1 MAPTTSTESR
11 TVSGYFKEL
20 GIRPAKNSDRFWRR
34 IGGQFGVDT
43 QRHLESIIRAR
54 TDNDG
59 RGDIYSAKNQNL
71 ALSVEF
77 SRWSADLY
85 RRYLEWFVTYIP
97 RSPRAILDVGC
108 DNGVVTCFYA
118 LRYPKATVVGMDIDA
133 SGIRCARELAK
144 AIGVSNATFIESDI
158 ANAGQ
163 HFGEGYFDVVTS
175 LCSFNE
181 IIGIPHFPPH
191 WRRDDIEFDLG
202 PVEPALLGVQSVMD
216 KEGILVSADRF
227 FGVLIDGLVWWA
239 TKLGT
244 IGLNVDWGASD
255 WLNFH
260 EVGDRRYLPL
270 IVAGGAI
277 PTGSIVEGA
286 VSLYMKGSHALSS
299 SEEGILYELEA
310 ELCFD
315 SLCDKQLVEGF
326 EADRADGSGR
336 MRVEVWQ
343 HSSGVVVY
351 MYSNAGL
358 RKILCYDVSML
369 KQAVKGMRKL
379 RHSREFVGSTSES
392 YTHPRI

>member
-20 GIRPAKNSDRFWRR
+20 DIRPAKNSSRFWRK
-34 IGGQFGVDT
+34 IEEQFGVDT
-43 QRHLESIIRAR
+43 RRRLDSIIEDR

-71 ALSVEF
+71 ALSVAF

-85 RRYLEWFVTYIP
+85 RRYLEWFVTHIP

-118 LRYPKATVVGMDIDA
+118 WRYPEATIVGMDINA
-133 SGIRCARELAK
+133 SGIRCARELART
-144 AIGVSNATFIESDI
+144 IGVSNVAFVESDI
-158 ANAGQ
+158 AHAGQ

-175 LCSFNE
+175 LRSFNE
-181 IIGIPHFPPH
+181 IVGIPHFPPH
-191 WRRDDIEFDLG
+191 WRKDDIAFDPG
-202 PVEPALLGVQSVMD
+202 PAEPVLLGVQSVID
-216 KEGILVSADRF
+216 EEGILVSADRF

-255 WLNFH
+255 WLDFH
-260 EVGDRRYLPL
+260 EVGYRQYMPL

-286 VSLYMKGSHALSS
+286 VSLYMKGNHALSS
-299 SEEGILYELEA
+299 SDEGILYELEA
-310 ELCFD
+310 ELFFD

-326 EADRADGSGR
+326 EADQLDGSGR
-336 MRVEVWQ
+336 IRVEVWQ

-358 RKILCYDVSML
+358 RKIYCYDVSML

-379 RHSREFVGSTSES
+379 RHSREFVWSTSES

>member
-1 MAPTTSTESR
+1 MALTTSTESR
-11 TVSGYFKEL
+11 TVSRYFKER
-20 GIRPAKNSDRFWRR
+20 GIRPAKNSNQFWQR

-43 QRHLESIIRAR
+43 QRHLESIIQARA
-54 TDNDG
+54 DNDG

-85 RRYLEWFVTYIP
+85 WRYLEWFVTHIP

-118 LRYPKATVVGMDIDA
+118 WRYPEATIVGMDINA

-144 AIGVSNATFIESDI
+144 AIGVSNAAFIESNI

-175 LCSFNE
+175 LRSFNE
-181 IIGIPHFPPH
+181 IIGIPYFPPH

-216 KEGILVSADRF
+216 KEGMLVSADRF
-227 FGVLIDGLVWWA
+227 FGVLTDGLVWWA
-239 TKLGT
+239 KKLGT
-244 IGLNVDWGASD
+244 IGLNVDWEASG

-260 EVGDRRYLPL
+260 EVGNPQYLPL

-277 PTGSIVEGA
+277 PTRPIVEGA
-286 VSLYMKGSHALSS
+286 VSLHMKGGDALSS
-299 SEEGILYELEA
+299 PEEGILYELDA
-310 ELCFD
+310 ELFFD
-315 SLCDKQLVEGF
+315 SLCDKQLIEGF
-326 EADRADGSGR
+326 ETDKADGSGR
-336 MRVEVWQ
+336 TRVEVWQ
-343 HSSGVVVY
+343 HSSGVAIY

-358 RKILCYDVSML
+358 RKISCYDVSML
-369 KQAVKGMRKL
+369 EQAVEGVREL
-379 RHSREFVGSTSES
+379 RHSREFVWSTSES